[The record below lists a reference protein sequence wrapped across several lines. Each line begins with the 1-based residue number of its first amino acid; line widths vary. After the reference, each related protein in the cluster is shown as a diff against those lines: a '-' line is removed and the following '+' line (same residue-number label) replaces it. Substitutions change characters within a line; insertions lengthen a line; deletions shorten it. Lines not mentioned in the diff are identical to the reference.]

1 MHFGEDAA
9 KRPVFGEA
17 ASSKQIARKRA
28 SKRLLLSHEI
38 LDAHNLFGVPWFA
51 LFGGGG
57 GGPLI
62 RGAGARKCANTKFFG
77 KIWPFE
83 AFLQG

>member
-17 ASSKQIARKRA
+17 ASSKQIARKTA
-28 SKRLLLSHEI
+28 SKHLLLSHEI
-38 LDAHNLFGVPWFA
+38 LDAHNLFGLPWFA
-51 LFGGGG
+51 LLGGGDG
-57 GGPLI
+57 QLI

>member
-17 ASSKQIARKRA
+17 ASSKQIARKTA

-38 LDAHNLFGVPWFA
+38 LDAHNLFGLPWFA

-57 GGPLI
+57 RAINSRRGGAQMREHEIFWEDL
-62 RGAGARKCANTKFFG
+62 
-77 KIWPFE
+77 
-83 AFLQG
+83 AF